1 MSRTG
6 YTGELGYELWVHPGD
21 AESVWDRVW
30 DAGRPYGLA
39 PLGLEALEM
48 LRIESGLVAAGHEF
62 DDQTDPFEAG
72 IGFTVPLK
80 SKTDDFVGRAALIE
94 RKAHPQRA
102 LVGLLLDG
110 NDTAAHGDCVH
121 LGRTQVGRGHQR
133 DPLSATGCQ
142 HRVVPY
148 RGSAQPQPGTR
159 VEIGKLD
166 GHRKRIPA
174 TVTTIPF
181 YDPDKTRPRS

>member
-1 MSRTG
+1 
-6 YTGELGYELWVHPGD
+6 
-21 AESVWDRVW
+21 
-30 DAGRPYGLA
+30 
-39 PLGLEALEM
+39 M
-48 LRIESGLVAAGHEF
+48 LRVEAGLVAAGHEF

-80 SKTDDFVGRAALIE
+80 TKADDFLGRDALVE
-94 RKAHPQRA
+94 RKAHPQRV
-102 LVGLLLDG
+102 LVGLRLDG

-121 LGRTQVGRGHQR
+121 LGRTQVGVVT
-133 DPLSATGCQ
+133 SAVRSPVLRASIALCRIAVT
-142 HRVVPY
+142 H
-148 RGSAQPQPGTR
+148 AQPGTR